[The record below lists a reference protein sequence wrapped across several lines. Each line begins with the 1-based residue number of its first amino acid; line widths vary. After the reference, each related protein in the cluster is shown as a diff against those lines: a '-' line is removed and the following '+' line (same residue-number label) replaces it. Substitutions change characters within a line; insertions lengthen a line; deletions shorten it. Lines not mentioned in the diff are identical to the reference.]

1 MSRHINKADLIS
13 KVRQLPGLTNDEKSA
28 LLELLNEKKMYGL
41 VWENH
46 EETVEEQLREQL
58 PVFREVPERRILSDD
73 ADAPNHIIIEAEN
86 LHALVALTYTH
97 AGKIDVMYLDPPY
110 NTGNKDFVYNDSYV
124 DSEDSYRHSKWL
136 SFMEKRLKIAKTLLS
151 DKGVI
156 FISIDDNEQANLKL
170 LCDEVLG
177 QENFV
182 ALIPWRKRTAK
193 SDVPHGLS
201 QDYEWILC
209 YAKTD
214 FLAGVEKETRKYYE
228 TPDFPNKPWRV
239 HDLTKQTS
247 AEERPNS
254 FFTIINPKTK
264 EEYPANPNRTW
275 AITQETFL
283 EYYNANRIVFP
294 GDYDFLRISKPA
306 LRYWKA
312 DDEKK
317 AGELFGFTSVSTNLP
332 SEVGMTQDG
341 TKDIDA
347 VFGSKVFGFPKP
359 LSLIKYLL
367 QVATPRAKNVIV
379 LDFFAGSGTTFHA
392 TMKLN
397 AEDGGCRQ
405 CILVTNNENGICENV
420 TYERNK
426 RVIQGYTTPK
436 GEQVEGL
443 TKNNLRYYKADF
455 ISREPSSKNKRE
467 LVKAA
472 TDLLC
477 IKENLYEEVKM
488 TCNGKTLRKDYARR
502 FADGDKEMI
511 IIYEPAVIKYI
522 MEELKTW
529 GQKEFIKIYVFS
541 EGRYAYDDD
550 FKDVIE
556 KVTLCALPDAIYQAY
571 RRVLP
576 QRKKAQQIETMVAD
590 EEMKE
595 ALADAE
601 SYSYQEKKG
610 GEA

>member
-1 MSRHINKADLIS
+1 MSRHINKAELIS
-13 KVRQLPGLTNDEKSA
+13 KVRQLDCLTNEEKSA

-46 EETVEEQLREQL
+46 KEAVEEQLREQL

-426 RVIQGYTTPK
+426 RVMQGYTTPK

-601 SYSYQEKKG
+601 SYSYQEKRG

>member
-1 MSRHINKADLIS
+1 MLYPNVWEGTAMSRHINKAELIS
-13 KVRQLPGLTNDEKSA
+13 KVRQLDCLTNEEKSA

-46 EETVEEQLREQL
+46 KEAVEEQLREQL

-436 GEQVEGL
+436 GDQVEG
-443 TKNNLRYYKADF
+443 
-455 ISREPSSKNKRE
+455 
-467 LVKAA
+467 
-472 TDLLC
+472 
-477 IKENLYEEVKM
+477 
-488 TCNGKTLRKDYARR
+488 
-502 FADGDKEMI
+502 
-511 IIYEPAVIKYI
+511 
-522 MEELKTW
+522 
-529 GQKEFIKIYVFS
+529 
-541 EGRYAYDDD
+541 
-550 FKDVIE
+550 
-556 KVTLCALPDAIYQAY
+556 
-571 RRVLP
+571 
-576 QRKKAQQIETMVAD
+576 
-590 EEMKE
+590 
-595 ALADAE
+595 
-601 SYSYQEKKG
+601 
-610 GEA
+610 

>member
-1 MSRHINKADLIS
+1 MSRHINKAELIS
-13 KVRQLPGLTNDEKSA
+13 KVRQLTGLTNDEKSA

-46 EETVEEQLREQL
+46 EEAVEEQLREQL

-477 IKENLYEEVKM
+477 IKENIYEEVKM